1 MPTPIRDLLADA
13 VAAALTAAVPDAT
26 VFRARR
32 SPPNTDEPMP
42 MLVVMSAGSVTVSEA
57 QSPQDSA
64 WDVQI
69 QVMGYASGADDIEA
83 ERAVTAMEASVVEAL
98 LDQPLVAPD
107 GGDLT
112 TGLMLLASD
121 FSLFSADESTLAA
134 GSFAATFRAT
144 IFTEFG
150 SVSL

>member
-32 SPPNTDEPMP
+32 SPPNADEPLP

-69 QVMGYASGADDIEA
+69 QVMGYASGADDVEA
-83 ERAVTAMEASVVEAL
+83 ERAVTALEAAVVEAL
-98 LDQPLVAPD
+98 VDQTLIAPD

-112 TGLMLLASD
+112 TGVMLLASD

-144 IFTEFG
+144 IFTQFG

>member
-13 VAAALTAAVPDAT
+13 VAEALTAAVPGAT

-69 QVMGYASGADDIEA
+69 QVMGYASGIDDIEA
-83 ERAVTAMEASVVEAL
+83 ERAVTALEASVVEAL
-98 LDQPLVAPD
+98 VDQPLVAPN

-112 TGLMLLASD
+112 TGMMLLASD
-121 FSLFSADESTLAA
+121 FSLYSADESTLAA

-144 IFTEFG
+144 IFTQFG